1 MSLGHGAAGM
11 ATTAQ
16 TSCPAHSGFY
26 TESIK
31 KKRGEQLS

>member
-16 TSCPAHSGFY
+16 TSCPAHSGFCS
-26 TESIK
+26 ESRK
-31 KKRGEQLS
+31 KKCGEQLS